1 MNVVKRQQ
9 QNTIRNRSSRSKKLI
24 IIKKNK
30 NNKVPRQKQKS
41 TVTNNSEYGSKLLRE
56 QLVKEELVKLTD
68 AVRKKYKSLI
78 LENQSIDRYFE
89 SFTKPIVVPI
99 EKAVNTIIKRQS
111 KEAAQVMEN
120 PIKQEQSV
128 KKEEDKEENKF
139 QTKKVGRNKLASSAS
154 SITDDDED
162 DDTLNRTLDRS
173 TQTETPESL
182 TQTYLYKLNDPS
194 VRNSLDSTYGV
205 KYDGRGGTTIGS
217 EKISFTKTHVILNER
232 AFKATRGLLELL
244 FMKAPNNTVVTNDD
258 LKSYKQILLES
269 KAYRQMYSLE
279 KPINAN
285 RGQKYVNVISV
296 LFPSTS
302 RATRAGSTSDTA
314 DAADNGSSS
323 SKTQQGRGLVGRK
336 NPLPYTNNLNSL
348 VNRLRVLWLSTN
360 AGHTGHADEISYIT
374 DTLRDYRVI
383 A

>member
-9 QNTIRNRSSRSKKLI
+9 QNTIRSRSSRSKKLI

-30 NNKVPRQKQKS
+30 NNKIPRQKQKS
-41 TVTNNSEYGSKLLRE
+41 TVTNNSEYGNKLLRE

-99 EKAVNTIIKRQS
+99 KKAVNTMIKRQS

-128 KKEEDKEENKF
+128 KKEEEEYKF
-139 QTKKVGRNKLASSAS
+139 QTKKVGRNKASSAS
-154 SITDDDED
+154 SITDDDDD

-217 EKISFTKTHVILNER
+217 EKISFTKTHIILNER

-244 FMKAPNNTVVTNDD
+244 FMKSPNNTVVTNDD

-314 DAADNGSSS
+314 D
-323 SKTQQGRGLVGRK
+323 R
-336 NPLPYTNNLNSL
+336 LPTLQFTTC
-348 VNRLRVLWLSTN
+348 VTPN
-360 AGHTGHADEISYIT
+360 AGQ
-374 DTLRDYRVI
+374 
-383 A
+383 